1 MFPGFVRR
9 LHVELCKLLGTR
21 TPDSVNIDAVED
33 RNVLTWQG
41 GAMLS
46 KLSNFQSMWIT
57 SSEYEEFGPGIVHK
71 KCV

>member
-1 MFPGFVRR
+1 MFPGFARR
-9 LHVELCKLLGTR
+9 LHVELCKLLGTKA
-21 TPDSVNIDAVED
+21 PESINIDAVEH
-33 RNVLTWQG
+33 RNILTWQG
-41 GAMLS
+41 GAMLA

>member
-1 MFPGFVRR
+1 MFPGFSRR

-21 TPDSVNIDAVED
+21 TPDSVTIDAVDD
-33 RNVLTWQG
+33 RNTLTWQG

-57 SSEYEEFGPGIVHK
+57 IAEYNECGPGIVHK

>member
-1 MFPGFVRR
+1 MFSGFSRR

-21 TPDSVNIDAVED
+21 APDSININAVED
-33 RNVLTWQG
+33 RNTLTWQG

-57 SSEYEEFGPGIVHK
+57 SSEYEEFGPEIVHR